1 MDTTML
7 TVGNESGL
15 ALGLTHT
22 GAMSRDA
29 LEARGKHRGRRAAK
43 VHGAARKGSDV
54 HGSVRRAGAVP
65 FAAGAIPAHAHDA
78 AADHRTDTRIAAE
91 LMTARDPDERT
102 RLVRA
107 LLNVTGFRT
116 LAYFTV
122 RAGRHEPTDAWV
134 TDTLTPSHFGQAYFD
149 AGYQAHDPR
158 LATVLNASAPLVWD
172 LSWLLRAW
180 RGRGAPAAMCSLF
193 DELARDEVRS
203 GVMFGIASTQGGL
216 RAIVSLSSSQ
226 ADRGWISDNVL
237 AQALALGLSL
247 HRFAS
252 DPAHVPRVCEASAA
266 DAPSDMQ
273 TRILACLAG
282 GLSDKQIASR
292 LQTTPHNV
300 DYHLRF
306 LRRRYGAANRTHL
319 AFLAGGMELELA

>member
-1 MDTTML
+1 ML

-15 ALGLTHT
+15 ALALAHT
-22 GAMSRDA
+22 GATLRDA
-29 LEARGKHRGRRAAK
+29 QDARAKHLGRRVAK
-43 VHGAARKGSDV
+43 THGAARKGSIA
-54 HGSVRRAGAVP
+54 HGGVRRAGAVP
-65 FAAGAIPAHAHDA
+65 FAAGAIPAHARDA
-78 AADHRTDTRIAAE
+78 AAENRTDTRIAAE

-122 RAGRHEPTDAWV
+122 RAGCDEPIDTWA
-134 TDTLTPSHFGQAYFD
+134 TDTLAPSHFGQAYFD

-158 LATVLNASAPLVWD
+158 LASALHASAPLVWD
-172 LSWLLRAW
+172 LNWLLRAW
-180 RGRGAPAAMCSLF
+180 RGCGSPAAMCSLF

-203 GVMFGIASTQGGL
+203 GVMFGIASAQGGL

-226 ADRGWISDNVL
+226 VDRAWISDNVL

-252 DPAHVPRVCEASAA
+252 DPEHVPRECEPPAA

-273 TRILACLAG
+273 ARILALLAG

-319 AFLAGGMELELA
+319 AFLAGGMTLEHV